1 MPTSTPG
8 VLRVTFSPA
17 THNSDVLTSP
27 HSAVSRAVI
36 TCSRHSPTNANSAS
50 GINTYAA
57 RLPWA
62 RRAALR
68 VVEKSTKSADDAA
81 PGTRRARSLR
91 RSWARVSSVD
101 PVSST
106 VHAST
111 WGAADAAVRAMEPPS
126 LRTIM
131 ARPREAGG
139 GGGRVCVK
147 ISATE
152 GGLHVNAGWGDGT
165 AASVAASAGSSAETT
180 RTEGRGRGQGPE
192 AVVVWPTTITAGRS
206 NAGFTSRTA
215 SAMRMTG
222 VPGRAA

>member
-139 GGGRVCVK
+139 GGG
-147 ISATE
+147 
-152 GGLHVNAGWGDGT
+152 
-165 AASVAASAGSSAETT
+165 
-180 RTEGRGRGQGPE
+180 TEGRGRGQGPE